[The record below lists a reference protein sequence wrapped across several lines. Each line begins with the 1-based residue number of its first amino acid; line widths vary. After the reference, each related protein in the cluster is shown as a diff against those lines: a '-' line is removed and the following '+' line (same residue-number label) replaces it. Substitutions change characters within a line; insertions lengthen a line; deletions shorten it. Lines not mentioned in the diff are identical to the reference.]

1 MLVCV
6 GKGQSWLFNKIVY
19 VTAVST
25 VWSHAGYVDKAGTS
39 AQKTVCVT
47 SAGVGLLQRTYRV
60 GVTIVGTK
68 TPECWHGT

>member
-1 MLVCV
+1 MRVHVLVCV

-19 VTAVST
+19 VTAMST
-25 VWSHAGYVDKAGTS
+25 VWSHTGYVDKAGEPED
-39 AQKTVCVT
+39 CVMST
-47 SAGVGLLQRTYRV
+47 GVAAEGLRV